1 MELPRELLV
10 AYLRVEFFVM
20 MEVQTPFPMIFQSH
34 PRKIK
39 AGSRQSEEGDNWA
52 NAFKVLLNEL
62 NKFRGRSLQQEA
74 FVGNFIKYKSKL
86 LSEVIYS
93 F

>member
-10 AYLRVEFFVM
+10 AYLGVEFFVM
-20 MEVQTPFPMIFQSH
+20 MEAQTPFPMIFQSH

-52 NAFKVLLNEL
+52 DAFKVLLNEL

-74 FVGNFIKYKSKL
+74 FVGNFIKYKSN
-86 LSEVIYS
+86 Y
-93 F
+93 